1 MKSASKSNA
10 GNLRKSLTD
19 AERKLWSSFQN
30 HGLGNFKFRRQEPV
44 GKYIADFVCYEKRLI
59 IELDGGQHAE
69 QQEKDEART
78 NWLESQ
84 GFRVLRLWNNEV
96 LNETEAVVQVILNEL
111 EEEPRFAPSPQPSPA
126 RGERAYLSLGLM

>member
-1 MKSASKSNA
+1 M
-10 GNLRKSLTD
+10 
-19 AERKLWSSFQN
+19 
-30 HGLGNFKFRRQEPV
+30 

-84 GFRVLRLWNNEV
+84 GFKVLRLWNNEV
-96 LNETEAVVQVILNEL
+96 LNETEAVVQVILDEL
-111 EEEPRFAPSPQPSPA
+111 EGGSLDLPPHPNPLPP
-126 RGERAYLSLGLM
+126 GERGLICPLV